1 MFLSWMI
8 SSGEKNSEKNVI
20 YLFIIDWSQQQQKTE
35 KKRRLDWNENNPFVI
50 YNIDESQIV
59 NYPHRLEE
67 DIKRWFIFVK

>member
-35 KKRRLDWNENNPFVI
+35 KKEDWI
-50 YNIDESQIV
+50 GMKTILLLYIILMS
-59 NYPHRLEE
+59 L
-67 DIKRWFIFVK
+67 K